1 MSFPRT
7 NIWFWIWHSH
17 MGHDA
22 ASNRHSLTD
31 CNRGYPLPQ
40 GILYLV
46 LTVHSMLELH
56 LHPNWHRGVLRKKH
70 LNGNFQHSTKVFH
83 FSNYL
88 FTLWHESI
96 LLWLL
101 VVTSNLSF
109 KVFARKTFFGI
120 AWRKVKGSMGGGG
133 GGAQIYLAHPAFL
146 HFTRHNPFLNT
157 SLTSELTPLTSSPN
171 KNQHFPFY

>member
-17 MGHDA
+17 MGQDA

-31 CNRGYPLPQ
+31 CNRSCPLPQ

-46 LTVHSMLELH
+46 LTVHSMLKLH
-56 LHPNWHRGVLRKKH
+56 LHPNWPWHRGVLRKKH
-70 LNGNFQHSTKVFH
+70 LNGNFQHSTNIFH

-101 VVTSNLSF
+101 VVTSNLSV
-109 KVFARKTFFGI
+109 KVFARKTFFEI
-120 AWRKVKGSMGGGG
+120 AWRKVKGSMGEGR
-133 GGAQIYLAHPAFL
+133 AEIYVAHPAFL
-146 HFTRHNPFLNT
+146 HFTGTIPS
-157 SLTSELTPLTSSPN
+157 SLGT
-171 KNQHFPFY
+171 